1 MAAVPA
7 AFNRKG
13 EAAASGAALLE
24 LEAVE
29 RYYFHEHQ
37 LPQVKVLECL
47 TVAARPSELRAL
59 PTIRAER
66 RAERANIMSAVQL

>member
-13 EAAASGAALLE
+13 EAAASDAALLE

-29 RYYFHEHQ
+29 RYYFNQHQ

-47 TVAARPSELRAL
+47 TVAAHPTELRVL
-59 PTIRAER
+59 PNIRAQR
-66 RAERANIMSAVQL
+66 KAERANIMSAVQL